1 MLYQRLPFYLGFVTS
16 NDLRGKFDGVVE
28 LSEKSSEALQGC
40 LKQIS
45 VRMLAT
51 RVLQNLLRITSKL

>member
-28 LSEKSSEALQGC
+28 LSEKRSESLQGC
-40 LKQIS
+40 LKQVS

-51 RVLQNLLRITSKL
+51 CVL